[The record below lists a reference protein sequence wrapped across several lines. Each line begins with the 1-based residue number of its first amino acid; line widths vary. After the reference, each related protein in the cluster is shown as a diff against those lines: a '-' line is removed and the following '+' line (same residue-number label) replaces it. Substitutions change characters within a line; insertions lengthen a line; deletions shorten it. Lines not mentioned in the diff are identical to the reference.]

1 MTVLSVTD
9 HDTVRLASK
18 FPAESRRSALN
29 HALSPTARVALSGTI
44 VTVATGA
51 GAVTTT
57 SAEPLLPSLV
67 AVRTA
72 DPACNALITAASPAA
87 KSMCAT
93 LGSLTV
99 HVTDRPLSGSPCASR
114 SVAAK
119 VALSPTTSV
128 SAGGVTVTEATG
140 AGAITTIWA
149 DPLLPSL
156 VAVRTVDPGFNAR
169 TRGQLSDHA
178 VSMRATVESLSV
190 KLTARP
196 YSGFPCAS
204 RSATWKRAVSPT
216 IMVSVEGVTVTEATG
231 GGADTSTSAEPLFP
245 SAVAVRMADP
255 ALRARI

>member
-1 MTVLSVTD
+1 GPKL
-9 HDTVRLASK
+9 RL
-18 FPAESRRSALN
+18 
-29 HALSPTARVALSGTI
+29 
-44 VTVATGA
+44 
-51 GAVTTT
+51 
-57 SAEPLLPSLV
+57 
-67 AVRTA
+67 
-72 DPACNALITAASPAA
+72 SPAA
-87 KSMCAT
+87 
-93 LGSLTV
+93 
-99 HVTDRPLSGSPCASR
+99 SGS
-114 SVAAK
+114 
-119 VALSPTTSV
+119 
-128 SAGGVTVTEATG
+128 AGVVTVTEATG

-245 SAVAVRMADP
+245 SLVAVTVGVP
-255 ALRARI
+255 GSRARSCALWPAVPSMRAMLESLMLHVTDERLSGFPWASRGVAMKLVLSPAATVSAG

>member
-57 SAEPLLPSLV
+57 SAE
-67 AVRTA
+67 
-72 DPACNALITAASPAA
+72 
-87 KSMCAT
+87 
-93 LGSLTV
+93 
-99 HVTDRPLSGSPCASR
+99 
-114 SVAAK
+114 
-119 VALSPTTSV
+119 
-128 SAGGVTVTEATG
+128 
-140 AGAITTIWA
+140 
-149 DPLLPSL
+149 PLLPSL

-231 GGADTSTSAEPLFP
+231 GGA
-245 SAVAVRMADP
+245 
-255 ALRARI
+255 